1 MYCGYFAYRKGWHGG
16 GIVSDAVHRKGCSP
30 GGGQRS
36 VCESGGRACRQ
47 IRAVRAGGGEFF
59 CRKDSLP
66 DLREKGGRDG
76 RIFGQS

>member
-36 VCESGGRACRQ
+36 VCESGGAPAGRSGLSGQAGESFFAARTACR
-47 IRAVRAGGGEFF
+47 I
-59 CRKDSLP
+59 
-66 DLREKGGRDG
+66 
-76 RIFGQS
+76 